1 MPQSPMTA
9 APVWRR
15 SSRCEM
21 GNCLEISA
29 TAAKVFVRSS
39 NDPDVVLT
47 LDHLQ
52 WSDLVAAV
60 REGRF
65 AS

>member
-1 MPQSPMTA
+1 
-9 APVWRR
+9 
-15 SSRCEM
+15 M